1 MKWVLALLLVPLIAM
16 AATAAMAAPIRV
28 AIEPLRDA
36 AHGSPEAA
44 EVTRALAGEIRAL
57 PFLELVKTG
66 ASRLLAV
73 DDARLGDGRV
83 LYLQGVEAGSNKV
96 VGSTTVALS
105 GGSGKVAPG
114 DLPAVRAA
122 LVRVL
127 APERYLGKLVVKVDV
142 PGAEAQLDGKKI
154 AAGAPVEVPVGTHA
168 LRVTQPAYRDFLRF
182 VDVGYDQTVAL
193 DVALSAYPLAEGE
206 MTEKLRRQAAPKR
219 KLPWYRT
226 WWALTLSG
234 VVLTGVT
241 AGVVLLARPGIASD
255 RTVQYRVM
263 PSP

>member
-1 MKWVLALLLVPLIAM
+1 MKWVLALLLVPAIAQ
-16 AATAAMAAPIRV
+16 AAPLRV

-36 AHGSPEAA
+36 AHGSAEAT
-44 EVTRALAGEIRAL
+44 EVSRALAEEIRAL
-57 PFLELVKTG
+57 PFLELVKSG
-66 ASRLLAV
+66 ARRLLAV

-83 LYLQGVEAGSNKV
+83 LYLQGIEAGSNRM
-96 VGSTTVALS
+96 VGSTTVAIS
-105 GGSGKVAPG
+105 GGSGPVAPG
-114 DLPAVRAA
+114 DLPGVRAA
-122 LVRVL
+122 IVRVL
-127 APERYLGKLVVKVDV
+127 EPQRYVGKLAVKVDV
-142 PGAEAQLDGKKI
+142 TGAEVQLDGKKV
-154 AAGAPVEVPVGTHA
+154 AAGAPLEVPVGTHA
-168 LRVTQPAYRDFLRF
+168 LRVTHPAYRDFLRF

-219 KLPWYRT
+219 KLPWYRS

-255 RTVQYRVM
+255 STVRYRVM